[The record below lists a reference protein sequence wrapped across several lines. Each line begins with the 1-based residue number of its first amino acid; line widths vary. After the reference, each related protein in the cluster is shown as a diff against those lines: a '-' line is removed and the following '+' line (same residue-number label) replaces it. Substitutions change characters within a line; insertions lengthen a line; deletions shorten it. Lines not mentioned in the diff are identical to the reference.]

1 MNRTVKKVLVCIII
15 SVFVL
20 RNIAVNASVNIDS
33 PNQSLEIISNDSI
46 NNADANLYH
55 EYLKDIESFAEIE
68 KPIRLLANDKTYS
81 KNETVTYTFHT
92 DRDISF
98 LLKFKYLS
106 KEREDVDM
114 SILIDGQIPF
124 FESAYITLPTY
135 WKDDG
140 NIRIDNQGNEFAP
153 EQVISD
159 MSVWGYACDYSSF
172 EEPFR
177 FAVKAGEHTLTI
189 KINSGSVLFEEI
201 ILNSEEKIEK
211 YKGVENKKGNT
222 NSIIELE
229 AENASL
235 KSANSLISKSDENS
249 CDISPCD
256 FSSAKVNYIGGSNW
270 SSPGDTIV
278 WDFEVKKS
286 GYYYLGFI
294 YRQCEN
300 LGGVSY
306 RNLKIDGVTPFEEAK
321 AIKFKFTSNWSYYE
335 FSDND
340 VPYYF
345 YLEEGLHE
353 LSLSVTSGDFIDLYK
368 KLKETTTLM
377 GDLYVDITMVVGET
391 VDNSRSY
398 ELFNQIPQ
406 FNERLQESVDGLTQ
420 IVNSLEK
427 IQEKSSGSNVSTI
440 ENAIIT
446 LQKMIDNPYTA
457 HKYKSSYYSAYT
469 NLSSLL
475 GTITDM
481 PLDIDRI
488 FIAGR
493 GSDFENPM
501 SSFIEKTIFSI
512 KRFLLSF
519 VDEYSS
525 KGNSSEEKLTI
536 WVNWGRDQV
545 QILDSMIKSDF
556 SINEGIDVDLQLVNA
571 TILQAI
577 LSGDG
582 PDVMLRMSR
591 TEPVNLAMRGA
602 LYDLSK
608 FNDYE
613 DVMDRFVD
621 GSEIPYSYK
630 NGVYA
635 LPDTMGFNMMF
646 IRTDIFESLNLEI
659 PKTWDE
665 FINVMSILQ
674 HKNLQ
679 VCLPYTQIAD
689 SSTVN
694 AGVGALTLYPT
705 LLLQNDLKLFND
717 ELNAC
722 TLTEQ
727 PQIEVFK
734 YWTDFYRKYKVPVT
748 VSFYNRFRIG
758 SCPLGIASY
767 TQYTQ
772 FKSAAPEIEGRWTV
786 TQIPGVLKGD
796 GTIDNTSAGSGTG
809 CSITKLSKNPD
820 NAWKFLKWWTSANVQ
835 LKYSESVESV
845 LGPLGRIETANVEAL
860 SNMVWEDEMKELLI
874 DQMKNVEQIEEI
886 PGSYYLARGID
897 QAFWNVTEQ
906 NADPTDQLLNWGAV
920 VNKEIKRKLKEFS

>member
-1 MNRTVKKVLVCIII
+1 MNRTVKKLLVCLII

-20 RNIAVNASVNIDS
+20 RNIAVNASVNTDS
-33 PNQSLEIISNDSI
+33 LNQYFEIVSDDSI
-46 NNADANLYH
+46 NNADSNLYH
-55 EYLKDIESFAEIE
+55 EYLKGIESYAEIE
-68 KPIRLLANDKTYS
+68 NPICLLADNKVYS
-81 KNETVTYTFHT
+81 KNETVTYTFYT
-92 DRDISF
+92 ERDISF

-114 SILIDGQIPF
+114 SIFIDEQMPF

-135 WKDDG
+135 WKDEG
-140 NIRIDNQGNEFAP
+140 NVRVDNQGNEFAP

-159 MSVWGYACDYSSF
+159 KSVWGYACDYSSF

-177 FAVKAGEHTLTI
+177 FAVKAGKHTLTI
-189 KINSGSVLFEEI
+189 KINSGCVMLEEI
-201 ILNSEEKIEK
+201 ILSSAEKTEK
-211 YKGVENKKGNT
+211 YAGTENKKGNAD
-222 NSIIELE
+222 SVIEIE
-229 AENASL
+229 AEKASL

-249 CDISPCD
+249 CDISPCN

-270 SSPGDTIV
+270 SSPGDTIT

-286 GYYYLGFI
+286 GYYYFGFI
-294 YRQCEN
+294 YRQSEN

-306 RNLKIDGVTPFEEAK
+306 RNLKIDGKTPFAEAK
-321 AIKFKFTSNWSYYE
+321 AIKFKFASNWSYCE
-335 FSDND
+335 FSDDNI
-340 VPYYF
+340 PYFF
-345 YLEEGLHE
+345 YLKEGHHE
-353 LSLSVTSGDFIDLYK
+353 LSLSVTSGDFIDIYQL
-368 KLKETTTLM
+368 LKETTSLM

-406 FNERLQESVDGLTQ
+406 FNERLQASVDGLTQ
-420 IVNSLEK
+420 IVNALEK

-446 LQKMIDNPYTA
+446 LQKMIENPYSA

-488 FIAGR
+488 FVVGR
-493 GSDFENPM
+493 ECDFENPM

-512 KRFLLSF
+512 KRFFLSF
-519 VDEYSS
+519 TDGYNFKE
-525 KGNSSEEKLTI
+525 NNAEENLTI

-556 SINEGIDVDLQLVNA
+556 SIKEGINVDLQLVNA

-613 DVMDRFVD
+613 DVMSRFVEE
-621 GSEIPYSYK
+621 SEIPYLYK
-630 NGVYA
+630 GGVYA

-646 IRTDIFESLNLEI
+646 VRTDILESLNLEI

-665 FINVMSILQ
+665 FINVMSVLQ

-679 VCLPYTQIAD
+679 VSLPYTQIAD

-786 TQIPGVLKGD
+786 TQIPGVLRSD
-796 GTIDNTSAGSGTG
+796 GTINNTAAGSGTG
-809 CSITKLSKNPD
+809 CSITKLSNNPD
-820 NAWKFLKWWTSANVQ
+820 NAWKFLKWWTSADVQ

-860 SNMVWEDEMKELLI
+860 SNMVWDDEMKELLI
-874 DQMKNVEQIEEI
+874 DQMKNVKQIEEI

-906 NADPTDQLLNWGAV
+906 NSDPTDQLLTWGAV
-920 VNKEIKRKLKEFS
+920 VDKEITRKLKEFS